1 MGQGVVVEKA
11 HTRHTLGARQVL
23 THSFTYSLILFY
35 CFLLFILVLC
45 MWLSEEEREKVLTDT
60 LAGFLAASPD
70 DIQHAARLLANRPA
84 PSSKNMK
91 EVLEQMIGTR
101 PGIFQKKNKGVKLLP
116 SRFLRCLIDYE
127 KTVQSE

>member
-1 MGQGVVVEKA
+1 
-11 HTRHTLGARQVL
+11 
-23 THSFTYSLILFY
+23 
-35 CFLLFILVLC
+35 

-101 PGIFQKKNKGVKLLP
+101 PGIFQKKNKVGWGKLLNLPAPPAGMRGYRRIFRRVDRREPRQP
-116 SRFLRCLIDYE
+116 SRAGKCGRAPAIDCDAGAACRWQDGPE
-127 KTVQSE
+127 GR